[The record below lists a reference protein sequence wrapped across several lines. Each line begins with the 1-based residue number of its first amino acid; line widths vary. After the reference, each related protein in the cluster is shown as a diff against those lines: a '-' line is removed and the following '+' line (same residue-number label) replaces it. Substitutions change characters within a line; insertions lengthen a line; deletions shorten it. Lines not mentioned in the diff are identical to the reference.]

1 MMYANYHQLI
11 RGAMVELVD
20 TRVLGTRIARC
31 EGSSPFRPT
40 KVVKN
45 DYDSVYD
52 SSFLTTIRKRKV
64 WLYNKKSDFD
74 GLRKNHTFHLKYIC
88 VFYTLI
94 TTQIINLTSSTL
106 VWWSCRRFTKTTRRH
121 TPVLVI
127 HKEMFALCPQKHT
140 SHHYSYN

>member
-1 MMYANYHQLI
+1 MKCATNSLI
-11 RGAMVELVD
+11 NRGAMAELVD
-20 TRVLGTRIARC
+20 ASVLGTDFLGS

-40 KVVKN
+40 ID
-45 DYDSVYD
+45 DYDTVYD
-52 SSFLTTIRKRKV
+52 TSYSSTIKKRKV

-106 VWWSCRRFTKTTRRH
+106 VWWSCRRFTKTTRRR